1 MPSISNS
8 QIIPINKD
16 EEEININ
23 NNEKKINLR
32 RPTNFK
38 EDRSNRENETKRM
51 QNIIGNELDYWDYFM
66 KMIKSI
72 LKFLPLG
79 LGFYDELSDFL
90 YYNTAKFVDQE
101 LKNFFLFFLFL
112 SPAI

>member
-1 MPSISNS
+1 V
-8 QIIPINKD
+8 IPITND

-23 NNEKKINLR
+23 YNEKKINLR
-32 RPTNFK
+32 KPSISNQ
-38 EDRSNRENETKRM
+38 DRDNREKKAKRT
-51 QNIIGNELDYWDYFM
+51 QNIFGTELDYWDYFM

-72 LKFLPLG
+72 LKFVPLG

-90 YYNTAKFVDQE
+90 YYNSAKFVDKE
-101 LKNFFLFFLFL
+101 LKNIFLFFLFL

>member
-1 MPSISNS
+1 M
-8 QIIPINKD
+8 
-16 EEEININ
+16 
-23 NNEKKINLR
+23 R
-32 RPTNFK
+32 RPYIFK
-38 EDRSNRENETKRM
+38 EDQNNRENELKRK
-51 QNIIGNELDYWDYFM
+51 QKIIGNETECLDYFL

-79 LGFYDELSDFL
+79 LGFYDEFSDFL

-101 LKNFFLFFLFL
+101 LKNLFLFFLFL

>member
-1 MPSISNS
+1 MSRPSI
-8 QIIPINKD
+8 
-16 EEEININ
+16 
-23 NNEKKINLR
+23 
-32 RPTNFK
+32 K
-38 EDRSNRENETKRM
+38 EDRNEIENKPKRI
-51 QNIIGNELDYWDYFM
+51 QNIIGNELDCWDYFM
-66 KMIKSI
+66 KVIKSI

-101 LKNFFLFFLFL
+101 LKNIFLFFLFL